1 MPTINNAEKWLA
13 VKDAYMGLE
22 AGNLPKG
29 FSIADVIELRNV
41 LFDMMFDG
49 WGYTYNPTL
58 VEWFKDLDITVHS
71 YFGTNRGWQ
80 IELP

>member
-1 MPTINNAEKWLA
+1 MPTINNAEKWFA
-13 VKDAYMGLE
+13 IKTAYSALE
-22 AGNLPKG
+22 AGHLPKG

-49 WGYTYNPTL
+49 WGYTYNS
-58 VEWFKDLDITVHS
+58 VVADWFKHLDITVHS
-71 YFGTNRGWQ
+71 YVGRNRGWQ